1 MNEPNSI
8 LQGSVAHRGWTSVV
22 DPVTK
27 LLMALDLALLSFCFT
42 NLLVEIALVFV
53 VLVILLI
60 SKAGKS
66 TVHAIEFSSFLIF
79 TMLIIQGLF
88 YSHNQTLLVSVVGI
102 RFYQEGL
109 LYAATMGCRI
119 FVIILATSFF
129 MTTTTVSEN
138 SKYLEQVGLSYKAVY
153 VLMSVCY
160 ILPEMMANM
169 KKIQM
174 AQRARGINQQKT
186 ILEKIKSILPVLIP
200 LVIKTLDQ
208 SMERSIAL
216 RLRGFNSPHRVALKS
231 ANLYRHE
238 MVNHRGLSL
247 LAIILIGWKL
257 WIIGSK
263 FI

>member
-53 VLVILLI
+53 ALVILLI

-66 TVHAIEFSSFLIF
+66 AVHAIEFSSFLIF

-153 VLMSVCY
+153 ILMSVCY

-186 ILEKIKSILPVLIP
+186 ILEKIKSILPVLGSIS
-200 LVIKTLDQ
+200 DQ
-208 SMERSIAL
+208 NA
-216 RLRGFNSPHRVALKS
+216 
-231 ANLYRHE
+231 
-238 MVNHRGLSL
+238 
-247 LAIILIGWKL
+247 
-257 WIIGSK
+257 
-263 FI
+263 

>member
-27 LLMALDLALLSFCFT
+27 LLVALDLALLSFCFT

-53 VLVILLI
+53 ALVILLI

-66 TVHAIEFSSFLIF
+66 AVHAIEFSSFLIF

-109 LYAATMGCRI
+109 LYAAGCRI

-186 ILEKIKSILPVLIP
+186 ILEKIKSILPVLVP
-200 LVIKTLDQ
+200 LVIKTLEQ